1 MWRWFSFLVI
11 SISLS
16 AAYSDVA
23 QGAIRKAS
31 YSQTNVTWQ
40 FDSRRLESDE
50 MDTKIY
56 LIVNGRRVFLLR
68 ASSQFRVLDRRDYGS
83 HAVPS
88 TAITACAGWWA
99 GQGQD
104 LYVIRRKRQLVVFIR
119 YLDEQAPI
127 GAYQRLKVIALRRY
141 VGIN

>member
-11 SISLS
+11 SIFLT
-16 AAYSDVA
+16 AACSDST
-23 QGAIRKAS
+23 QGAIRKAR
-31 YSQTNVTWQ
+31 YYQTNVTWQ
-40 FDSRRLESDE
+40 FDSHRLKSDE
-50 MDTKIY
+50 MDTQIY

-68 ASSQFRVLDRRDYGS
+68 AGSQFSVLDRQDYES

-88 TAITACAGWWA
+88 SAVTACAGWWA

-127 GAYQRLKVIALRRY
+127 GAYKRLKVIALRR
-141 VGIN
+141 

>member
-1 MWRWFSFLVI
+1 
-11 SISLS
+11 
-16 AAYSDVA
+16 
-23 QGAIRKAS
+23 
-31 YSQTNVTWQ
+31 
-40 FDSRRLESDE
+40 

-56 LIVNGRRVFLLR
+56 LLVNGRRVFLLR
-68 ASSQFRVLDRRDYGS
+68 AGSQFSVLDRQDYES

-104 LYVIRRKRQLVVFIR
+104 LYVIRRQRQLVVFIR

-127 GAYQRLKVIALRRY
+127 GAYKRLKVIPLSR
-141 VGIN
+141 

>member
-1 MWRWFSFLVI
+1 MSRWFSLLVI
-11 SISLS
+11 SLS
-16 AAYSDVA
+16 IIAAYPDVA
-23 QGAIRKAS
+23 QGGIRKAS

-40 FDSRRLESDE
+40 FDSRRLESDA

-68 ASSQFRVLDRRDYGS
+68 AGSQFGVLDRQGYES

-88 TAITACAGWWA
+88 TAITACSGWWA

-119 YLDEQAPI
+119 HLDEQAPI
-127 GAYQRLKVIALRRY
+127 GAYKRLKVIPLSR
-141 VGIN
+141 